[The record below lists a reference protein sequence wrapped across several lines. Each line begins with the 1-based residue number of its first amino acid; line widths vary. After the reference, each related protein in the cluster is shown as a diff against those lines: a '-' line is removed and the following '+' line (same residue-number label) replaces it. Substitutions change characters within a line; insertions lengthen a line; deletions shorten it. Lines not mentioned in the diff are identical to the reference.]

1 VRVLQI
7 GKYYHPRV
15 GGIERVLQHLNAY
28 LRDRVDVQVLCF
40 HDRPESCTEVV
51 DGVVVHRMA
60 RWESLFSVPIAPG
73 MYWWLREHR
82 FDLVH
87 LHVPN
92 PLAELLYLLAPRGP
106 EKLVIGYH
114 AEPQKASGLRRLYS
128 PVAHRILERADAIA
142 VASPHH
148 RGPGTALDAHDDR
161 VEVIPFGI
169 DVERYAAPPGEDRA
183 AAAWRERMGGPF
195 ALFVGRLVPY
205 KGLIPLLEAV
215 RRSGVR
221 LAVVGSGPLFANLQQ
236 LRAGQEERVQLL
248 GEVSD
253 EELPALLRAARFLVL
268 PSMDASEAF
277 GMVQLEAFAAGTPV
291 LASDLPTGVSWVSQ
305 HERTGLLV
313 PPGDVDAWTEALRRG
328 FDDDDVVEGWS
339 RAALARAR
347 EEFEAETFG
356 ARTLA
361 LYRRLLGVEEDEEAD
376 TA

>member
-1 VRVLQI
+1 MRVLQI

-15 GGIERVLQHLNAY
+15 GGIERVLQHLNHY
-28 LRDRVDVQVLCF
+28 LRDHVDVQVLCF
-40 HDRPESCTEVV
+40 HDRPESTTEVI

-73 MYWWLREHR
+73 MYWWLREHH
-82 FDLVH
+82 FDLIH

-106 EKLVIGYH
+106 EKLVVGYH
-114 AEPQKASGLRRLYS
+114 AEPQKAEGLRRLYA
-128 PVAHRILERADAIA
+128 PVARRVLDRADAVA
-142 VASPHH
+142 VASPKH
-148 RGPGTALDAHDDR
+148 RGPGTALEAYDDR

-169 DVERYAAPPGEDRA
+169 DVDRYAPPEGPDPA
-183 AAAWRERMGGPF
+183 GDAWRERMGGPF

-205 KGLIPLLEAV
+205 KGLLPLMEAV
-215 RRSGVR
+215 RRAGIR

-236 LRAGQEERVQLL
+236 LRAGQEDRVQLL

-268 PSMDASEAF
+268 PSLDASEAF
-277 GMVQLEAFAAGTPV
+277 GMVQLEAFASGTPV

-313 PPGDVDAWTEALRRG
+313 PPGDVEAWTEALRRA
-328 FDDDDVVEGWS
+328 FAEDDAVAAWS
-339 RAALARAR
+339 RGALDRAHA
-347 EEFEAETFG
+347 EFRAETFG

-361 LYRRLLGVEEDEEAD
+361 LYRRLLGEGEEDDRAE
-376 TA
+376 